1 MGYTVTMDGRRLVFS
16 HTEGLFSPDAPDRG
30 TLAMLSRVA
39 LEPGQK
45 VLDLGCGCGL
55 VGVYAAGIVGAEN
68 VVLCDCDARAVAAAR
83 ENADANGAAAA
94 RVLLSD
100 AYDGMDDHDFDWIL
114 SNPPYHTDFSVA
126 KRFIEK
132 GFNRLKTGGRLAM
145 VTKRRDWY
153 QNKLTAIFGGVRV
166 SEEDGYFVFI
176 AEKRGS
182 QYANAA
188 KKQKNAPDVAARKKK
203 KGATGRAT

>member
-1 MGYTVTMDGRRLVFS
+1 
-16 HTEGLFSPDAPDRG
+16 
-30 TLAMLSRVA
+30 
-39 LEPGQK
+39 
-45 VLDLGCGCGL
+45 
-55 VGVYAAGIVGAEN
+55 
-68 VVLCDCDARAVAAAR
+68 
-83 ENADANGAAAA
+83 
-94 RVLLSD
+94 
-100 AYDGMDDHDFDWIL
+100 
-114 SNPPYHTDFSVA
+114 
-126 KRFIEK
+126 
-132 GFNRLKTGGRLAM
+132 LAM

-188 KKQKNAPDVAARKKK
+188 KKQKNAPDGAARKKK